1 MDEVAATPTEPAA
14 PAANVTVTDTTI
26 SGNTANQEGGG
37 LALDFIG
44 TYSTGTFDESSALI
58 TGAGPGGG
66 PHVRVF
72 GTYGGHDFTPDGRQ
86 LVVSIKDGGI
96 DATDA
101 FFSELGSDDT
111 GKITGPGQG
120 GGPHVKVFDGRAG
133 IFPSENHDGVFGGEH
148 SNNFEEIK

>member
-1 MDEVAATPTEPAA
+1 MSIKQRFRPTVQILENRRCMAGGLGMDEVAATPTEPAA

-37 LALDFIG
+37 LVLQHIG
-44 TYSTGTFDESSALI
+44 TYSTGTFDESTALI

-72 GTYGGHDFTPDGRQ
+72 DGSTDAADRVTDAADFNMWNENRFAVQDT
-86 LVVSIKDGGI
+86 SS
-96 DATDA
+96 TDA
-101 FFSELGSDDT
+101 FFSELGS
-111 GKITGPGQG
+111 
-120 GGPHVKVFDGRAG
+120 
-133 IFPSENHDGVFGGEH
+133 EH